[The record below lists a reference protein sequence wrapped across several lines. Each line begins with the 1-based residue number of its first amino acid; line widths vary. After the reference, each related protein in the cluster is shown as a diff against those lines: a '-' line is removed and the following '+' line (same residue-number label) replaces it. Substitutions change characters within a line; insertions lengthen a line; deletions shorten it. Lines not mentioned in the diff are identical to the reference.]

1 MQDTYYRKT
10 PFSPPLVRN
19 GGEQQSSNYA
29 AGLEEPIHSR
39 DEASSI
45 AARVQ
50 LKVFDEG
57 WLSCRVTMNLASFTI
72 LNVLVKRE
80 DVEEEQ
86 WYIPNVVP
94 MIEAV

>member
-1 MQDTYYRKT
+1 
-10 PFSPPLVRN
+10 
-19 GGEQQSSNYA
+19 
-29 AGLEEPIHSR
+29 
-39 DEASSI
+39 
-45 AARVQ
+45 
-50 LKVFDEG
+50 
-57 WLSCRVTMNLASFTI
+57 MNLASFTI